1 MVVRLAHCEGKR
13 HTHWCHFLSQ
23 RIVFTRC
30 IKTYEG
36 YMSSPQKQKIGL
48 EDLHVIAAKLPDV
61 AQQTSVPTPAP
72 SPAPAASAPVVP
84 AAASAPVR
92 TSSKMVLKRDGTR
105 APFNADQINK
115 SIERATYGLSN
126 PLEKVMQIASETEL
140 TIYDGITTEEM
151 DQATINAALQNAQY
165 DLDYDKI
172 ATRLLLKT
180 IYKKVLGSYDTKEE
194 LATMHKAHFQHYIR
208 LGIELGLLDKRL
220 RKFDLDE
227 LGRYLRIDRDELY
240 KYSGASTMLDRYL
253 IKDADL
259 KPLETPQ
266 YFWMRIAMA
275 MALNEKD
282 HNGWAKRFYD
292 KMSKLEYLSAGSTN
306 IGAGT
311 TRSSLSN
318 CYLMQVEDDMAHIGK
333 TVSDVLMLSKATGGI
348 GLAVTKLRANGSILK
363 SNNTVSSGPV
373 PFMHIIDSAVRAVQ
387 RGGKKKGALCFYMEN
402 WHYDFQDFL
411 DLKQNAGDDY
421 RRTRTANTAVYMSD
435 EFMKRVREDRDWYL
449 FDPKETVDLVDLY
462 GAAFA
467 KRYQEYCEMAER
479 GELTLWKK
487 MPARQQYKNIL
498 VSLQTTSHPWLT
510 WKDTINVRALNNNT
524 GTIHASNLC
533 TEVTLP
539 QNKDNVAVCNLISI
553 NLPRHLVGKQM
564 DWSRLE
570 ESARLSIRQ
579 LDNLVDVNE
588 PPIPE
593 AKKADSENRALGL
606 GLMGLSDT
614 IEQLGYSYEDAAAH
628 DFVDKV
634 MEFISYMAIDES
646 AAIAAEKGSYK
657 NFEGSGWSRGMVP
670 IDTMEKLARERGV
683 EITVPMSS
691 VRGIP
696 ELDWEGLRKKV
707 RRGMRNATVMA
718 IAPNANIGLV
728 AGTSPGIDPRFAQMF
743 SRNKIS
749 GKYLEIN
756 PNLVHDLKDHGFWEK
771 YHEEIL
777 TNHGDIQNIDGIPDE
792 IKRIYKTSFA
802 TAASAFV
809 EVAAR
814 AQKWVDQAISR
825 NMYLDTRDIEQVMNI
840 YTGAWEKG
848 LKTTYYLH
856 MKPQH
861 TAEQSTTNV
870 NKAQGIGKSGFA
882 ALFGKAKSAEEAA
895 APAPAPA
902 PVPAPAPASVVA
914 PESVVVSTQP
924 AAIPASRPAPF
935 AAVTHQQQAAA
946 PRRAPTVILPD
957 DPADAMTCEGCQ

>member
-1 MVVRLAHCEGKR
+1 MP
-13 HTHWCHFLSQ
+13 
-23 RIVFTRC
+23 
-30 IKTYEG
+30 
-36 YMSSPQKQKIGL
+36 SPQKQTIGL
-48 EDLHVIAAKLPDV
+48 HNLSAVVADV
-61 AQQTSVPTPAP
+61 VVDTQQAEEAVKEVPAVHE
-72 SPAPAASAPVVP
+72 APVVKESPKESPYVP
-84 AAASAPVR
+84 AH
-92 TSSKMVLKRDGTR
+92 TSMPSTSPSRGVLKRDGTR
-105 APFNADQINK
+105 EPFNADRINK
-115 SIERATYGLSN
+115 SIERATHGIPN

-180 IYKKVLGSYDTKEE
+180 IYKKVLGTYDTKEE
-194 LATMHKAHFQHYIR
+194 LVTMHKTHFQHYVR

-227 LGRYLRIDRDELY
+227 LGRYLKIDRDEFY

-253 IKDADL
+253 IKDVDGR
-259 KPLETPQ
+259 PLETPQ

-275 MALNEKD
+275 MSINEKD

-311 TRSSLSN
+311 NRSSLSN

-333 TVSDVLMLSKATGGI
+333 TVSDVLLLSKATGGI
-348 GLAVTKLRANGSILK
+348 GLAVTKLRANGSMLK

-421 RRTRTANTAVYMSD
+421 RRTRTANTAAYMSD
-435 EFMKRVREDRDWYL
+435 EFMKRVKEDRDWYL
-449 FDPKETVDLVDLY
+449 FDPKEVPDLIELY
-462 GAAFA
+462 GEAFS

-479 GELTLWKK
+479 GELNLWKK

-564 DWSRLE
+564 DWMRLE
-570 ESARLSIRQ
+570 ESARLAIRQ
-579 LDNLVDVNE
+579 LDNLIDVNE
-588 PPIPE
+588 PPIAE
-593 AKKADSENRALGL
+593 AKRADSENRALGL

-614 IEQLGYSYEDAAAH
+614 IEQLGYSYEDSVAH

-634 MEFISYMAIDES
+634 FEFISYMAIDES
-646 AAIAAEKGSYK
+646 ATIAAEKGSYK
-657 NFEGSGWSRGMVP
+657 NFEGSGWSRGQVP
-670 IDTMEKLARERGV
+670 IDTAERLARERGSDL
-683 EITVPMSS
+683 TVGLGS
-691 VRGIP
+691 VRGVP
-696 ELDWEGLRKKV
+696 EIDWEALRRKV
-707 RRGMRNATVMA
+707 RKGVRNATVMA

-749 GKYLEIN
+749 GKYLEVN
-756 PNLVHDLKDHGFWEK
+756 PNMVHDLKTLGIWDKVQED
-771 YHEEIL
+771 IL
-777 TNHGDIQNIDGIPDE
+777 KNHGDIQSIDLIPDG
-792 IKRIYKTSFA
+792 IKRIYKTSFD
-802 TAASAFV
+802 TSPGAFV

-825 NMYLDTRDIEQVMNI
+825 NMYLAVNDIDEVMGI
-840 YTGAWEKG
+840 YTNAWEKG

-856 MKPQH
+856 MKPKH
-861 TAEQSTTNV
+861 TAEQSTVSV
-870 NKAQGIGKSGFA
+870 NKATAIGKKGFA
-882 ALFGKAKSAEEAA
+882 ALFANA
-895 APAPAPA
+895 APAVKSETPKEEVKVSVATAVKVEVVEKKPEPLPVIADIIRQEEPAPET
-902 PVPAPAPASVVA
+902 PVDLPKK
-914 PESVVVSTQP
+914 
-924 AAIPASRPAPF
+924 APF
-935 AAVTHQQQAAA
+935 ASVAQKMKTM
-946 PRRAPTVILPD
+946 PTVVLPD
-957 DPADAMTCEGCQ
+957 DPQNANICEGCE